1 MTIEIIIFGILC
13 YFVWKRKEKIEANNY
28 SIHVRTLFY
37 LPIIQ
42 FLLCSLF
49 CFFSFIFNDMPS
61 DEINKFANEHESLN
75 NLSIVLFGL
84 DFRPDQ
90 VSSLLLLER
99 LHSQARYVLTGSF
112 IIYAIQIYSTY
123 KRQFNPIVIE
133 GITILHSF
141 LIFYI
146 GNLMGETVIFI
157 MHQLGGA
164 KIIDAISNNSDFE
177 MYGLVVIWLIPFH
190 YLYHFIIKKYYCISE
205 QE

>member
-1 MTIEIIIFGILC
+1 MIIEIIIFGILC

-49 CFFSFIFNDMPS
+49 CSISFIFDENLPQ
-61 DEINKFANEHESLN
+61 DEINKLANEHELMNDFST
-75 NLSIVLFGL
+75 VLFGI
-84 DFRPDQ
+84 DFRSDQ
-90 VSSLLLLER
+90 VSSLLLIEN
-99 LHSQARYVLTGSF
+99 LHSQVRYVLTGSF

-123 KRQFNPIVIE
+123 KKQFNPIIIE
-133 GITILHSF
+133 GITILHSL

-146 GNLMGETVIFI
+146 GNLVGESLVFL
-157 MHQLGGA
+157 MNQLGTV
-164 KIIDAISNNSDFE
+164 KVINAISNNSYFE

-190 YLYHFIIKKYYCISE
+190 YLFHLKNKKYYCISE
-205 QE
+205 